1 MVWANVEIFCIKR
14 LGEILRVLDIPEIAS
29 VVLNPQLLWFCM
41 TPELREVKWVD
52 EVVVELISG
61 ALISELISRVAS
73 VLDSILDAF
82 RVVIALPV
90 SESIIIFSP
99 LVFVKTSPSVQVI
112 LFPCTMLALRPLI
125 SERLTPIVPAYL
137 APKVK
142 VS

>member
-1 MVWANVEIFCIKR
+1 VVWANVEIFCIKR